1 MTLAQATVTL
11 NDNRLAVSGSIDP
24 LTVVALRKE
33 GEELILGSKADLVV
47 DLAAMSTAHSVVLS
61 LLLCWQRLARGRSQ
75 TLHFTGVSERL
86 ASLAALSGL
95 DEQLPGF
102 PSQAIASTPRK
113 PAPELTR
120 TP

>member
-1 MTLAQATVTL
+1 MTPAQATVAL
-11 NDNRLAVSGSIDP
+11 DDNRLTVSGNIDP

-33 GEELILGSKADLVV
+33 GDGLILGSKADLVV

-102 PSQAIASTPRK
+102 PSQAPLQAPSQAPR
-113 PAPELTR
+113 ENQHQS
-120 TP
+120 

>member
-1 MTLAQATVTL
+1 MTPAQVTVTL
-11 NDNRLAVSGSIDP
+11 DDDRLTVSGPIDP
-24 LTVVALRKE
+24 LTVAALRKE
-33 GEELILGSKADLVV
+33 GETLILGSKADLTV

-86 ASLAALSGL
+86 GSLAALSGL

-102 PSQAIASTPRK
+102 PLRTPSQAPS
-113 PAPELTR
+113 ENQHQS
-120 TP
+120 